1 MPIGW
6 MTVLQSV
13 PWAEVIRNA
22 PKVAEGARK
31 LWNTV
36 GKNAPEPELA
46 ASGGP
51 PALTPEAQAFA
62 RVERRAAALE
72 AEVATLREQMVATS
86 ELIQALAEQNTQLI
100 QRVEANRMRM
110 AWLGAAA
117 ALAALMAVAALA
129 LAWMQRV

>member
-36 GKNAPEPELA
+36 GKNAPEPEVA
-46 ASGGP
+46 GHGGP
-51 PALTPEAQAFA
+51 PALTSEAQAFA

-86 ELIQALAEQNTQLI
+86 ELIQALAEQNSQLI
-100 QRVEANRMRM
+100 QRVEANRVRM

>member
-13 PWAEVIRNA
+13 PWADVIRNA

-36 GKNAPEPELA
+36 GKNAPVPEVA
-46 ASGGP
+46 APGG
-51 PALTPEAQAFA
+51 ALTPEAQAYT

-100 QRVEANRMRM
+100 QRVEANRVRV
-110 AWLGAAA
+110 AWLSAAA
-117 ALAALMAVAALA
+117 ALAALTAVAALA
-129 LAWMQRV
+129 LAWMQLV